1 MSELFNG
8 WSTQETWS
16 VDLYIK
22 NDEDLYSYWL
32 SYWEGDEGRGVD
44 LLADKLQEEV
54 STYDEFKNTNMAM
67 VNWLELAYSL
77 QVAAFEEWKQR

>member
-1 MSELFNG
+1 MGELFNG

-67 VNWLELAYSL
+67 VNWLELAHSL

>member
-1 MSELFNG
+1 MELFNG

-77 QVAAFEEWKQR
+77 QVAAFEEWKQQ

>member
-1 MSELFNG
+1 MELFNG

-54 STYDEFKNTNMAM
+54 SAYDEFKNTNMAM

-77 QVAAFEEWKQR
+77 QVAAFEEWKQQ

>member
-1 MSELFNG
+1 MSALFNG
-8 WSTQETWS
+8 WSNQETWS

-32 SYWEGDEGRGVD
+32 SYWEGDEGRAVD

-54 STYDEFKNTNMAM
+54 SAYDEFKNTNMAM

-77 QVAAFEEWKQR
+77 QVAAFEEWKKQ

>member
-1 MSELFNG
+1 MESFNG

-32 SYWEGDEGRGVD
+32 SYWEGDEWRGVD

-54 STYDEFKNTNMAM
+54 SAYDEFKNTNMAM

-77 QVAAFEEWKQR
+77 QVAAFEEWKQQ